1 MESFESESLLLT
13 LLHLLDS
20 TDLWLGVNNLH
31 VDREVLAFELLFLT
45 LVPRLFGHHGALR
58 AIMLILSSAD
68 GRQAAH
74 QIEVF
79 SLDLDVSLHL
89 TARKATFAESTPD

>member
-1 MESFESESLLLT
+1 MESLESESLLLT

-45 LVPRLFGHHGALR
+45 LVPRLFGHHGALGCEV
-58 AIMLILSSAD
+58 LILPSRNR
-68 GRQAAH
+68 RQATH
-74 QIEVF
+74 EIEVL
-79 SLDLDVSLHL
+79 SLDLDVALYL
-89 TARKATFAESTPD
+89 VA